1 MLRSKYRH
9 YCAVAAWAAVLF
21 LAACDNTA
29 KPTFLSTDITGATFG
44 REFKLTDHTGVART
58 LADFKGKA
66 VVLFFGYTH
75 CPDICPATM
84 AELAGTM
91 EKLGKDAARVQ
102 VLFVTVDPERD
113 TPEILKQ
120 YLSAFNPSFLGLY
133 GDAQATKEIA
143 AEFKIVYQKQVGTL
157 PDHHTVDHS
166 AGIYIFDAKG
176 RLRLYAS
183 GNGRGGDILAR
194 DITELLRTTA

>member
-1 MLRSKYRH
+1 MIRSRYRH
-9 YCAVAAWAAVLF
+9 YCAVASWAAVLF
-21 LAACDNTA
+21 LAACGNAA

-44 REFKLTDHTGVART
+44 REFKLTDHTGVTRT
-58 LADFKGKA
+58 LVDFKGKA

-91 EKLGKDAARVQ
+91 RKLGKDAERVQ
-102 VLFVTVDPERD
+102 DLFVNVDPERD
-113 TPEILKQ
+113 TPETLKQ

-133 GDAQATKEIA
+133 GDAQATKDIA
-143 AEFKIVYQKQVGTL
+143 GEFKIVHQKQAGTS

-166 AGIYIFDAKG
+166 SGIYIFDTKG

-183 GNGRGGDILAR
+183 GNSHGGDILAR